1 VVFTPLSYLI
11 KIILVI
17 EKENEMATNKKITEV
32 RTVQKESSKGGGG
45 FSFKASQVVG
55 LIFGLLEAVIVLR
68 ILFKFFGA
76 NPNNPI
82 AALVTK
88 VTDVFLA
95 PFAGLFAPLT
105 IGGMV
110 FELSSFIA
118 LLIYAVIGWAIV
130 KLITVIFYRSRGPV
144 EKVTETTSSDE
155 SAQK

>member
-1 VVFTPLSYLI
+1 LKKNYFVY
-11 KIILVI
+11 K
-17 EKENEMATNKKITEV
+17 KENEMTPDKKITEV
-32 RTVQKESSKGGGG
+32 RTVQKESSKVGGG

-55 LIFGLLEAVIVLR
+55 LIFGLLEATIVLR

-82 AALVTK
+82 AALVAK

-95 PFAGLFAPLT
+95 PFSGLFAPLT

-118 LLIYAVIGWAIV
+118 LLIYAVIGWVIV
-130 KLITVIFYRSRGPV
+130 KLITVVFYRSRGPV
-144 EKVTETTSSDE
+144 EKVTETTSSDD
-155 SAQK
+155 SAKK

>member
-1 VVFTPLSYLI
+1 
-11 KIILVI
+11 
-17 EKENEMATNKKITEV
+17 MATNKKITEV

-45 FSFKASQVVG
+45 FSFKTTQLVG

-82 AALVTK
+82 AVLVTK
-88 VTDVFLA
+88 VTDLFLA
-95 PFAGLFAPLT
+95 PFAGLIASPT

-130 KLITVIFYRSRGPV
+130 KLITVVFYRSRGPI
-144 EKVTETTSSDE
+144 EKVTETTSSDD
-155 SAQK
+155 SAKK

>member
-1 VVFTPLSYLI
+1 MTPD
-11 KIILVI
+11 
-17 EKENEMATNKKITEV
+17 KKITEV
-32 RTVQKESSKGGGG
+32 RTVQKESSKVGGG

-55 LIFGLLEAVIVLR
+55 LIFGLLEATIVLR

-82 AALVTK
+82 AALVAK

-95 PFAGLFAPLT
+95 PFSGLFAPLT

-118 LLIYAVIGWAIV
+118 LLIYAVIGWVIV
-130 KLITVIFYRSRGPV
+130 KLITVVFYRSRGPV
-144 EKVTETTSSDE
+144 EKVTETTSSDD
-155 SAQK
+155 SAKK